1 MKVERLIAILTALLH
16 KERISA
22 VWFADKFGVSVRT
35 IYRDIATLE
44 NAGIPIVT
52 YTGINGG
59 ISIIDSYKVDKSL
72 FTNEDISTML
82 TSLQSMSTSLSG
94 AKINQTLEKIRSLI
108 PREQGE
114 KIELK
119 SKQRYVDMT
128 PWSNNPRMT
137 DTLLTL
143 QKALEGSFL
152 MRFYYTG
159 RNAATELRTVEPH
172 QLILKENTW
181 YLRAYCK
188 TRSGFRT
195 FRVSR
200 VTDAQCLA
208 ETFEPR
214 EFEQGMTDFKDWQ
227 HEQMITVELI
237 ISPSLKE
244 RALDY
249 CHEEYMREL
258 EDGRIAIS
266 LPFVESEMG
275 YGVLLSMGHDCTVVS
290 PPHVREE
297 LIRRIHLLNQVY
309 Q

>member
-1 MKVERLIAILTALLH
+1 MKLERLVAILTALLH
-16 KERISA
+16 KDRISA
-22 VWFADKFGVSVRT
+22 VWFAEKFGVSVRT
-35 IYRDIATLE
+35 IYRDIETLE

-52 YTGINGG
+52 YTGVNGG
-59 ISIIDSYKVDKSL
+59 ISIIDTYKIDKNL
-72 FTNEDISTML
+72 FTNQDISTLL
-82 TSLQSMSTSLSG
+82 TGLYSVSTPLPG

-108 PREQGE
+108 PKEQGE
-114 KIELK
+114 KIELQ
-119 SKQRYVDMT
+119 SRQLYVDMT

-137 DTLLTL
+137 EALRMI
-143 QKALEGSFL
+143 QKALEGNLL
-152 MRFYYTG
+152 MRYHYTG
-159 RNAATELRTVEPH
+159 RDAVPELRTVEPH

-181 YLRAYCK
+181 YLRAFC
-188 TRSGFRT
+188 TARSGFRT

-200 VTDAQCLA
+200 MTDLECLT

-227 HEQMITVELI
+227 HDKMIIVELI
-237 ISPSLKE
+237 ITPALKE

-249 CHEEYMREL
+249 CREDYMRDL

-266 LPFVESEMG
+266 LPFVESDMG
-275 YGVLLSMGHDCTVVS
+275 YGVLLSMGHDCTVLS

-297 LIRRIHLLNQVY
+297 LVRRIDLLYQVY